1 MQRGRRAALSTFEM
15 KGGKVTDNTAS
26 KNGGGVTASAYGQKL
41 RGALNSKNL
50 NASDL
55 SNWSH
60 SASPSKLVSW
70 VESHDNY
77 ANGDYESTR
86 MSEWQMT
93 MGWGVIGSRSQTMP
107 LYFDRPVG
115 SGGSQPQFAEKS
127 KLGDAGACIK
137 TVRGIGYKLEDKQA

>member
-1 MQRGRRAALSTFEM
+1 M
-15 KGGKVTDNTAS
+15 
-26 KNGGGVTASAYGQKL
+26 TASAYGQKL

-93 MGWGVIGSRSQTMP
+93 M
-107 LYFDRPVG
+107 
-115 SGGSQPQFAEKS
+115 
-127 KLGDAGACIK
+127 AGA
-137 TVRGIGYKLEDKQA
+137 